1 MTEVETAAPTLSRT
15 SRNALFAVAS
25 NNRFV
30 LESGDITSAFL
41 QSLSNLEAENLLVFA
56 PSELAAMFGGD
67 PAEAGTVLK
76 LTKAF
81 YGLVHAPRVWYESV
95 VSALKQYGWRQMTF
109 DRCLFGLYDEA
120 NELIAVTGIHVDD
133 FLIAG
138 RKGNVIYEKAKEH
151 LRSTFKFG
159 KWSLASEG
167 FTFAGC
173 FVKQTPDG
181 ISVNQEEYI
190 REWVKEIPISKQRLS
205 QQKSPATKEEVAA
218 LRGLL
223 GTVAWKGTQTGPQFQ
238 AEVSLLLSKVPTAT
252 VATLE
257 EANKLVREVR
267 RTAGQRLLYPSWG
280 LPWEAI
286 STVVWADASQGNRP
300 NKSST
305 VGYLA
310 CYGPRS
316 LLDGEEGTLALI
328 AWKSSK
334 APRETLGSNGAEVQA
349 ITIGEDS
356 CFLLRA
362 VWFELNGGT
371 VTRESLEAELKARTH
386 GALITDSRGIFD
398 AMTRNLSSLHGLRS
412 SRAGFELT
420 VSYQQALRIGTKL
433 RWVNGAAQL
442 ADGLT
447 KAAPSARKGLL
458 EFLTRGQKWSIVYDP
473 SFTAGKKLTKA
484 KLQQMLKSQ
493 EETFVSKLRDFTRDC
508 NFPWFEDIDPHE
520 PYVSDLEAQ
529 NLRKMLRM

>member
-1 MTEVETAAPTLSRT
+1 
-15 SRNALFAVAS
+15 
-25 NNRFV
+25 
-30 LESGDITSAFL
+30 
-41 QSLSNLEAENLLVFA
+41 
-56 PSELAAMFGGD
+56 
-67 PAEAGTVLK
+67 
-76 LTKAF
+76 
-81 YGLVHAPRVWYESV
+81 
-95 VSALKQYGWRQMTF
+95 MTF